1 MNQGK
6 IWRVVNPTVGVPIFL
21 GSVVIASLVV
31 HSAVLLN
38 TNWLGS
44 SCQAGRSFGAG
55 HDRVAGP
62 NAAEVSSLD
71 FCCAL
76 KGRDKPSRPVFSM
89 T

>member
-44 SCQAGRSFGAG
+44 FLNGGQKAA
-55 HDRVAGP
+55 A
-62 NAAEVSSLD
+62 AAEKPAAALAPDTIVSQ
-71 FCCAL
+71 APTPQ
-76 KGRDKPSRPVFSM
+76 K
-89 T
+89 